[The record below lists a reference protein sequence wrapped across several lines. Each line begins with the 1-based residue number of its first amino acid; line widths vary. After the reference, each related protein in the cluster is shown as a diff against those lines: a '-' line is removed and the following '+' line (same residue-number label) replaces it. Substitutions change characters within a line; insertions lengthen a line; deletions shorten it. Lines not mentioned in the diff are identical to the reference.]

1 MKNTEI
7 QWLGGTIASR
17 RAGTGNLVSS
27 WKAWAIVNYGSLAK
41 AYKAIESE
49 LGGAA
54 DPGNI
59 SRWERG
65 VRRMPPSAVNYML
78 NEILPD
84 LLAESADPLFILER
98 IQLPANQMT
107 SSHVRN

>member
-1 MKNTEI
+1 MENSDIK
-7 QWLGGTIASR
+7 WLGGTIASR

-27 WKAWAIVNYGSLAK
+27 WKAWAMVEYGSLAR
-41 AYKAIESE
+41 AYEAIESE

-54 DPGNI
+54 DQGNI

-78 NEILPD
+78 NDILPA
-84 LLAESADPLFILER
+84 LLAESADPQFVLDR
-98 IQLPANQMT
+98 IQLPANKST